1 MVIVTTTTT
10 TTSMT
15 TMGLVGPSSDP
26 SEEAPPLS
34 LLSSSFHPNNDD
46 ADRAP
51 PRSIFDPPQEA
62 EDEELSDDEEDDD
75 GWDTVHSSLGDTTW
89 TTRDTRDTRDTL
101 STWGGGV
108 SEDVGGEGDEGTH
121 QREYR
126 RDQRRKQ
133 RRRLRHKHPSS
144 LNEVELRIQLWDSY
158 RLARIILGTPIKSFS
173 LRGKTILHSI
183 RKVAEMKL
191 ELIRLQKEVEMSKV
205 LHLAAAQ
212 QQQQQQDSSF
222 LLDAVARTPVRP
234 SAFHSFHEDDDH
246 DNGDNN
252 AVSRAQQ
259 APWTP
264 AMISPE
270 KPIDMNGHHHED
282 EDDYHALMYSDDENQ
297 EEEDAVDPGMVT
309 PRRHTSG
316 RPRCQSP
323 NEEPPDH
330 HSALRQQPRGVVV
343 DTALQCK
350 YDHLQETHDRTMK
363 QVQTQLMLLKAS
375 LENVD
380 LPSESMS
387 GGPVPAAV
395 GQDYEQHSPVSSSG
409 PTHNTDNNTEGDS
422 REEQTQPVPLNMND
436 KKKKK
441 NKNKTTKAS
450 KESLLLRA
458 WRQSQRRLGRSSK
471 RVNRAEDTMQAVATV
486 MAQQQQQQQQQQQ
499 PHDAHHHIQTPEEFH
514 LRTILAK
521 PSNAI
526 ASSQR
531 RDVKDKEEAA
541 TTTTMNPSEERKML
555 LQMVEQLMAQVK
567 LSSQETKE
575 EFDALQKQLDAYHR
589 LDRSASPGDPK
600 PTPLTRDADVHTYD
614 QFQKRL
620 QTARILHTLE
630 LETNK
635 SKHIQQV
642 VDLSGQLDAYQH
654 QVDKQNTELQKW
666 QKKYKHLEEM
676 AVTPEEAKDV
686 LKDLDNLPPQ
696 ATPEEFGRVQAK
708 VVRVLQRMAQL
719 QTRQKQ
725 EHRMMQKTRQLAQAK
740 EAETQYQLDDLKLQ
754 HELLTEDTQVP
765 LEVWEKQLGT
775 QRRAFEVE
783 IKEICQREER
793 RIREMELLEVELT
806 DLAMLAVEIEDVQQE
821 CKDSHTVFSEEL
833 HKARQQMNNTTPMIE
848 ALRLQVRQVVSAQR
862 KAIQDLK
869 TSWKRAKEI
878 QAVQGRLFDQWT
890 PESPDERLDRREE
903 ELREAQAMLAT
914 REARIQELEAMVKQ
928 LQSS

>member
-1 MVIVTTTTT
+1 
-10 TTSMT
+10 
-15 TMGLVGPSSDP
+15 MGLVGPSSDP

-108 SEDVGGEGDEGTH
+108 SDDVGEGDEGSH
-121 QREYR
+121 QREHR

-212 QQQQQQDSSF
+212 QQQQQQQDSSF

-270 KPIDMNGHHHED
+270 KPIDMNGHHHHHED
-282 EDDYHALMYSDDENQ
+282 EEDYHALMYSDDENQ
-297 EEEDAVDPGMVT
+297 EEEEDAVDPGMVT

-380 LPSESMS
+380 LPSAASMS

-395 GQDYEQHSPVSSSG
+395 EQDYEQHSPVSSSG

-486 MAQQQQQQQQQQQ
+486 MAQQQQQQLQQ
-499 PHDAHHHIQTPEEFH
+499 PHDVHHHIQTPEEFH

-541 TTTTMNPSEERKML
+541 TTTTTTMNPSEERKML
-555 LQMVEQLMAQVK
+555 LQMVEQLMEQVK
-567 LSSQETKE
+567 ISSQETKE

-589 LDRSASPGDPK
+589 LDKSASLGDPK

-686 LKDLDNLPPQ
+686 LKDLDSLPPQ
-696 ATPEEFGRVQAK
+696 ATLEEFGRVQAK